1 MMLVVLNPKLF
12 GAVGSLCVRDRPAR
26 KQKRSFACSLFFV
39 FFVLHPLADGRFTA
53 MAIFIVQGVLA
64 FTIGIISGSVKLSPE
79 RYTRDG

>member
-1 MMLVVLNPKLF
+1 VYEMDPQGNKNGPSRV
-12 GAVGSLCVRDRPAR
+12 
-26 KQKRSFACSLFFV
+26 LFFLF

-79 RYTRDG
+79 RYTQDG